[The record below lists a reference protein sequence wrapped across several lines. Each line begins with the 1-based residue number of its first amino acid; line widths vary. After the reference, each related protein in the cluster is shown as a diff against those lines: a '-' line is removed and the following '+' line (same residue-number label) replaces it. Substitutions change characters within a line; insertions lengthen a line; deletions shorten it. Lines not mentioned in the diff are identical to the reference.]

1 MEIFMRKI
9 IEFIKNIL
17 PFNSRTEMPRPLY
30 IIKVILVFYA
40 FKFGGELV
48 CEALVIGLHFACGL
62 NPLQGEMFDIN
73 TITLITYLG
82 YSVMI
87 AVIMIFWKLFQK
99 KTVSELGFTKRF
111 GSYLTGVVFGVVLLT
126 ACVVPVMLTG
136 SLQFNGV
143 FSNIDRSMVLLM
155 IPCFIFQGAV
165 EEVLCRGI
173 VQQLLVKKT
182 SVPVAFA
189 VSAALFTIS
198 HIGNMSES
206 GIVIAV
212 TAIVNLVLISLI
224 FSFLTLRFKSIW
236 AACALHS
243 VWNYIL
249 YVVLGLNLSGKD
261 ETVTAVFDVRS
272 VGSNVL
278 NGGVYG
284 IEASVV
290 TTLVLCVFVV
300 ICFALCRKDAV
311 ADDRSRVSFSGVH
324 ESGHEF
330 G

>member
-1 MEIFMRKI
+1 M
-9 IEFIKNIL
+9 
-17 PFNSRTEMPRPLY
+17 
-30 IIKVILVFYA
+30 
-40 FKFGGELV
+40 
-48 CEALVIGLHFACGL
+48 
-62 NPLQGEMFDIN
+62 
-73 TITLITYLG
+73 ITYLG

-87 AVIMIFWKLFQK
+87 AVIMLFWKLFQK
-99 KTVSELGFTKRF
+99 KTVGELGFTKRF
-111 GSYLTGVVFGVVLLT
+111 GSYFTGVVFGAVLLS

-165 EEVLCRGI
+165 EEVLCRGV

-189 VSAALFTIS
+189 VSAALFTIP
-198 HIGNMSES
+198 HIGNMTEA
-206 GIVIAV
+206 GVVIAV
-212 TAIVNLVLISLI
+212 IAVVNLVLISLI
-224 FSFLTLRFKSIW
+224 FSFLTLRFNSIW

-278 NGGVYG
+278 NGGIYG

-290 TTLVLCVFVV
+290 TTCVLALAAIV
-300 ICFALCRKDAV
+300 CFALCRKDAV
-311 ADDRSRVSFSGVH
+311 VGDMSGVSFPGVH